1 MKQNIT
7 PLLSVVLL
15 FVFTTIQCI
24 KAQNSNSFRVMFY
37 NTENLFD
44 PWDDT
49 TSLGDNEFLP
59 EGSRHW
65 NFTRYKTKI
74 NNIAKTILAAGEWQS
89 PMLVGLCEIEN
100 PTVLK
105 HLIYWT
111 GLSELNYRFI
121 HFESPDLRGIDV
133 ALLYRSNCFT
143 PIESRPV
150 TVTLPDQ
157 KPTRDILLIKGVTNL
172 HDTLF
177 VMVNHW
183 PSRLGGAQ
191 ASEIKRVTAANMLL
205 SICDSIRSV
214 VPNASIVVMGDFND
228 SPKDNSIQ
236 GVMEQDFFN
245 LAKIQENKNQG
256 TNKYRLEW
264 ESIDQIMI
272 SNSMKAKMQEVSFKV
287 VNLPFLLIKD
297 EVNMGEKLFRTYVG
311 PRYLGGFSDHLP
323 VMATFVPKP

>member
-1 MKQNIT
+1 
-7 PLLSVVLL
+7 
-15 FVFTTIQCI
+15 
-24 KAQNSNSFRVMFY
+24 MFY

-49 TSLGDNEFLP
+49 TSVGDNEFLP

-121 HFESPDLRGIDV
+121 HFESPDSRGIDV
-133 ALLYRSNCFT
+133 ALLYRHDSFS

-157 KPTRDILLIKGVTNL
+157 KPTRDILLIKGVTHL

-191 ASEIKRVTAANMLL
+191 ASEIKRVTAANRLL

-228 SPKDNSIQ
+228 SPTDTSIQ

-245 LAKIQENKNQG
+245 LAEIQENKNQG

-272 SNSMKAKMQEVSFKV
+272 SNSMKAQMQEVSFKV
-287 VNLPFLLIKD
+287 VNLPFLLMKD